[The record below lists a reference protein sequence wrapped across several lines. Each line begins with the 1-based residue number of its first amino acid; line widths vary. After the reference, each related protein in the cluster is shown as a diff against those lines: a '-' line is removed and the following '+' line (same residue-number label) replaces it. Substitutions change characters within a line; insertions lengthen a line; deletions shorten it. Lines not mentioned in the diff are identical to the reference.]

1 MVSSGRCCGQPL
13 PEPLTIRSPLV
24 PSHSEELERLRAEV
38 KRLLSRNY
46 WFILWA
52 YVCAALILFVGAICF
67 GPVPAWV
74 LLIFAFAP
82 FIVGQTIWSLSTP
95 VRPRCPGCDVDW
107 THEAFLKWEVC
118 KVCGLALPLPFE
130 EAVRQSG
137 TEAVTT
143 GKSNDL
149 TIRAALWLWIGH
161 FRIATRC
168 GKGWVQWRR
177 GFVEMDHAVM
187 QHFAELRAMPYD
199 NLSALVDEKTGG
211 PARFL
216 GRHGTVVR
224 FADLRPDD
232 SLVVI
237 VAGFAPMR
245 WWPLGSWTVIK
256 GFSIHQGKEA
266 AEPLTYEVLDRY
278 W

>member
-1 MVSSGRCCGQPL
+1 MVSSGRRRGRPV
-13 PEPLTIRSPLV
+13 PEPLTIRSRLV
-24 PSHSEELERLRAEV
+24 PIHSEELERLRAEV

-52 YVCAALILFVGAICF
+52 YVWAALMLFVGAICF

-82 FIVGQTIWSLSTP
+82 FIVGQSIWSLSTP

-118 KVCGLALPLPFE
+118 KVCGLTLPPPSAE
-130 EAVRQSG
+130 VVRQSG

-143 GKSNDL
+143 GKSSGV
-149 TIRAALWLWIGH
+149 TIRAALWLWIGY

-168 GKGWVQWRR
+168 GKGWVHWRR

-187 QHFAELRAMPYD
+187 QQSAELRAMPYD
-199 NLSALVDEKTGG
+199 DLSPLVDERKGG

-216 GRHGTVVR
+216 GRRGCLVR
-224 FADLRPDD
+224 FAELRPDD

-245 WWPLGSWTVIK
+245 WWPLGSWMVID
-256 GFSIHQGKEA
+256 GFSLHRGKE
-266 AEPLTYEVLDRY
+266 AEPLTREVLDGY